1 MAERNRYMDLLL
13 MGDESKEMIMKYLCL
28 GRLFVGSVYG
38 CDVAV
43 VVVTERSDGSVEVN
57 NLAVAPG
64 YRRKGIG
71 RMMLSHVESICQH
84 RAIYIG
90 TGETPSTLR
99 FYESCGYRYSH
110 RVADFFTDNY
120 PSPIIEEG
128 VTLTDMVYLCKPPV

>member
-1 MAERNRYMDLLL
+1 MDLLL

-71 RMMLSHVESICQH
+71 RMMLSHV
-84 RAIYIG
+84 
-90 TGETPSTLR
+90 
-99 FYESCGYRYSH
+99 
-110 RVADFFTDNY
+110 
-120 PSPIIEEG
+120 
-128 VTLTDMVYLCKPPV
+128 